1 MSSIEEATK
10 AASCSL
16 LPTKSQER
24 YKQSYENLIEWYA
37 TKDTEEISE
46 NVLLEN
52 FLEKS
57 NVLKSPASLWS
68 KYSMLKLTISVNNN
82 LDISKFERLK
92 MFIKRKNDG
101 YQARKSQ
108 VFSRDAVVKFL
119 LDAPNEIFLMK
130 KVLANFGVGGA
141 CRCDELYNLKIQDVN
156 HKDNIIVVQIIST
169 KNNVPR
175 RFVITNGED
184 QKDWATLVN
193 RYYATST

>member
-1 MSSIEEATK
+1 MSSIKEATK

-24 YKQSYENLIEWYA
+24 YKQTYENFIEWYA
-37 TKDTEEISE
+37 MKDAEEISE
-46 NVLLEN
+46 NVFLAY

-68 KYSMLKLTISVNNN
+68 EYSMLKLTISVNKN
-82 LDISKFERLK
+82 LDISKCERLK

-108 VFSRDAVVKFL
+108 VFSRDTVVKFL

-130 KVLANFGVGGA
+130 KVVVNFGVAGA

-156 HKDNIIVVQIIST
+156 HKNIIS
-169 KNNVPR
+169 
-175 RFVITNGED
+175 
-184 QKDWATLVN
+184 
-193 RYYATST
+193 